1 MKCVKIFYCPDL
13 SEAILFSAQILNP
26 GLLNSDFLNCF
37 VFDIV
42 VIQAKSQITPNGRCM
57 IS

>member
-1 MKCVKIFYCPDL
+1 MKCVKIFYYPDL

-26 GLLNSDFLNCF
+26 GLLISDFLNWF

-42 VIQAKSQITPNGRCM
+42 VFQAKPQITPNV
-57 IS
+57 